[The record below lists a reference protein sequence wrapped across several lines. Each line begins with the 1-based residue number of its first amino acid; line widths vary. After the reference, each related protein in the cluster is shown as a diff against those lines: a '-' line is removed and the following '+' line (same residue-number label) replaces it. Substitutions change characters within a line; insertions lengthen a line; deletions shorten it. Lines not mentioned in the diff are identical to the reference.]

1 MGRVP
6 RRVVGAGPVSSGDTG
21 AGRPWRRLVLWDVD
35 GTLMSAGP
43 VGRSVFDSAVHS
55 VVGRTA
61 ADHGVHMSGKTDP
74 QIALE
79 ILARLAV
86 SDDEA
91 RNHLPGVL
99 QALERNLES
108 AVDAINRDGHVH
120 PGVEDLLRRLDADP
134 GVLQTVLSGNL
145 KANARIKLAAFGLDR
160 WLDLEVGAYGSDH
173 EDRTRLVP
181 VALER
186 VERMRGHRFDASGVW
201 VVGDTP
207 ADLACARA
215 AGVRCLLVATGRI
228 PVEELAAGHPDAVL
242 PDLSDVEGV
251 LSILAGDGGA
261 SADRLSSGGRARAT
275 GRSPGPGGA

>member
-1 MGRVP
+1 VVFGRGDTLP
-6 RRVVGAGPVSSGDTG
+6 RR
-21 AGRPWRRLVLWDVD
+21 LILWDVD

-43 VGRSVFDSAVHS
+43 VGRSVFDAAVRS

-61 ADHGVHMSGKTDP
+61 IDHGVHMSGKTDP

-91 RNHLPGVL
+91 RDHLPGVL
-99 QALERNLES
+99 RALERNLES
-108 AVDAINRDGHVH
+108 AIEAINRDGRVH
-120 PGVEDLLRRLDADP
+120 PGVEDVLRRLDAD
-134 GVLQTVLSGNL
+134 GRVIQTVLSGNL
-145 KANARIKLAAFGLDR
+145 RANARIKLAAFGLDR

-186 VERMRGHRFDASGVW
+186 VERMRGHRFEASGVW
-201 VVGDTP
+201 VVGDTL

-228 PVEELAAGHPDAVL
+228 PLEELAAGRPDAVL
-242 PDLSDVEGV
+242 PDLSDVRRV
-251 LSILAGDGGA
+251 VSILAGDVGP
-261 SADRLSSGGRARAT
+261 SKHRPSRGGRAGAT
-275 GRSPGPGGA
+275 GRSRGPAGA